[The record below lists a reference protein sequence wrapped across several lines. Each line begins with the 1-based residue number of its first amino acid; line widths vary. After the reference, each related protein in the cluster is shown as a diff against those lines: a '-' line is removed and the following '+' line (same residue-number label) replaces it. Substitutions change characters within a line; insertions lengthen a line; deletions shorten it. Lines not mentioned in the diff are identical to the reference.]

1 MKYIKIEKK
10 VTIYIVFTMS
20 ARMFS
25 ALPPMFEQEI
35 LYGLFTNE
43 LQVITAVSP
52 ENNTQ
57 TIQHVLVQQEKVE
70 QQMLEGKYK
79 YLFEQVGYI
88 FCPSRYSYI
97 LNKIGITY
105 NYCIRYPD
113 AIRLYQESK
122 LYYLASMHRS
132 ITPDMM
138 RDVFIEKWM
147 KLYPDTKLKCLKIDV
162 QLADAAMT
170 VLCGK
175 SFRPQHILEM
185 KRMNEK
191 TVPLRNELAF
201 VEEDF
206 AHIEMQDLPP
216 PHLLSLA
223 FM

>member
-1 MKYIKIEKK
+1 
-10 VTIYIVFTMS
+10 MS

-35 LYGLFTNE
+35 LCGLFTNE
-43 LQVITAVSP
+43 IQVITAIAP
-52 ENNTQ
+52 EKITPI
-57 TIQHVLVQQEKVE
+57 IQHALVQQEKLE
-70 QQMLEGKYK
+70 QQMLEEKYT

-88 FCPSRYSYI
+88 FCPSRYLYI

-132 ITPDMM
+132 ITPEMM
-138 RDVFIEKWM
+138 RDVFVAKWM
-147 KLYPDTKLKCLKIDV
+147 KLYPDTKIKALTIDV

-191 TVPLRNELAF
+191 TVPLCNELAF

-206 AHIEMQDLPP
+206 AHIEMQELPP
-216 PHLLSLA
+216 PHLVSLA